1 MHIELHARHFELP
14 ERAREEI
21 LGRAESLGDFGFEV
35 HDANITVEESHGRFT
50 AEMTVYGKR
59 ASFHAETH
67 LADSVSTAVD
77 ATFSKVQRQVRRHK
91 ERIVDTRRRPRR
103 TKLRADVPDLPEFDV
118 ADDADA
124 TEQPLDIV
132 PAPALFYAKP
142 MSVEEAALQ
151 LDVSDDD
158 FITFRNARTDEVNV
172 VFKHG
177 PDSVGWIHP

>member
-14 ERAREEI
+14 ERAREES

-77 ATFSKVQRQVRRHK
+77 ATFSKVQRQVRPHK

>member
-1 MHIELHARHFELP
+1 
-14 ERAREEI
+14 
-21 LGRAESLGDFGFEV
+21 
-35 HDANITVEESHGRFT
+35 
-50 AEMTVYGKR
+50 
-59 ASFHAETH
+59 
-67 LADSVSTAVD
+67 VSKAVD

-91 ERIVDTRRRPRR
+91 ERILDTRRRPRAPR
-103 TKLRADVPDLPEFDV
+103 LVRDLPDLPAFTVE
-118 ADDADA
+118 DDPNP
-124 TEQPLDIV
+124 EEKPLEIM

-151 LDVSDDD
+151 LDLSDDD